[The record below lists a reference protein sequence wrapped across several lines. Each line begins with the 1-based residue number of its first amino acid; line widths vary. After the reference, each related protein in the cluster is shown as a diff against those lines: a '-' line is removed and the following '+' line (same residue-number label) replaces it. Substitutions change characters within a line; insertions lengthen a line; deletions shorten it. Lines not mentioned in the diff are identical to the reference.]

1 MRGREEQPLTFIEH
15 LAELRRR
22 LIILVVSVLA
32 GTILSYQFVS
42 QITELV
48 MRPAEGLQ
56 FVYLSPPEL
65 FLVYVKLSIVSGII
79 LTLPIT
85 LGQVWLF
92 LRPGL
97 HSREKLYMGIALVTG
112 VFFFVIGVFFAYLV
126 ILPLTIQF
134 FTGIT
139 FPGVEPMFSVAS
151 YVGFITSIL
160 LSFGIVFE
168 MPIVVVLLTQ
178 LNLLT
183 AAGLKRNRKFI
194 YLAIIVMA
202 AVLSPP
208 DLISQVLLGAP
219 MMLLFELSV
228 LVAIVIGRRK
238 AKAE

>member
-1 MRGREEQPLTFIEH
+1 MRESEEQPLTFIEH

-22 LIILVVSVLA
+22 LIILVASILA

-48 MRPAEGLQ
+48 MRPAEGLR

-65 FLVYVKLSIVSGII
+65 FLVYVKLSIIAGIM

-92 LRPGL
+92 LKPGL
-97 HSREKLYMGIALVTG
+97 HRREKLYMGISLVAG
-112 VFFFVIGVFFAYLV
+112 VFFFAVGVVFAYAV
-126 ILPLTIQF
+126 ILPLTIEF
-134 FTGIT
+134 FTGIA
-139 FPGVEPMFSVAS
+139 FSGVEPMFSVAS

-183 AAGLKRNRKFI
+183 AAGLKRNRKYI
-194 YLAIIVMA
+194 YLAIIVVA

-208 DLISQVLLGAP
+208 DLISQVLLAGP
-219 MMLLFELSV
+219 MVLLFELSV

-238 AKAE
+238 AKKE